1 MAQFSA
7 RMFDVRD
14 TKGIQGWYDSDRA
27 GLERLVGRPLPTW
40 IECMQAFNHL
50 LGAALQGQALFWM
63 VDRDDALVGCVVC
76 SDLAP
81 ASPLGRA
88 HIYVDPQFRRYS
100 VDVARVGLD
109 GAKEMG
115 IQRVMVNIER
125 SNRAACALAKKMG
138 FAPLELDTVMMQ
150 KELV

>member
-7 RMFDVRD
+7 RLFDVKDRE
-14 TKGIQGWYDSDRA
+14 GLQRWYDTDRV

-50 LGAALQGQALFWM
+50 LGAVLQGQALFWM

-76 SDLAP
+76 SDITP
-81 ASPLGRA
+81 PSPLGRA

-100 VDVARVGLD
+100 ADVARVGLER
-109 GAKEMG
+109 AKEMG
-115 IQRVMVNIER
+115 IQRVVANVER
-125 SNRAACALAKKMG
+125 TNRAACALAKKMG
-138 FAPLELDTVMMQ
+138 FVPLEMDTVLMQ